1 MAKLVHLS
9 EAASL
14 AIHAMVLIAQSK
26 NHINVNKLAVRME
39 ASRNHL
45 AKVLQQLVKY
55 EFLRSV
61 RGPNGGFL
69 LNKDAATINL
79 LDIYE
84 AIEGSID
91 VAECPLGKQICPFN
105 KCLMGGLIRNVTSQ
119 CKDYFASQTLD
130 IFINDPDSDSE
141 NVT

>member
-1 MAKLVHLS
+1 MARLVQLS

-14 AIHAMVLIAQSK
+14 GLHAMVLIAQS
-26 NHINVNKLAVRME
+26 NVHVNVNTLAERMG

-55 EFLRSV
+55 NFLKSV

-69 LNKDAATINL
+69 LNKPTNEITI

-84 AIEGSID
+84 AIEGRID
-91 VAECPLGKQICPFN
+91 IHECPLDRKICPFN
-105 KCLMGGLIRNVTSQ
+105 KCLMGGLIKDVTYQ
-119 CKDYFASQTLD
+119 FKNYFKEQTLD
-130 IFINDPDSDSE
+130 KFLNDP
-141 NVT
+141 N